1 MLLKCSWWQV
11 KLMLTRKLQITPLL
25 KCSGKYSIKKID
37 KYLTCDFSD
46 LGGVFGFFLGASMI
60 NFMEYF
66 CWRLPIKSYATV
78 ISLSIR
84 IQECTV
90 HSDSEKTRDKE
101 SRRDWADSIWGRE
114 RASSSRRSCN
124 EAIRRKKVTKS
135 NIWYTLPIFI
145 KPRAR
150 I

>member
-11 KLMLTRKLQITPLL
+11 RLMLTRKLQITLLL
-25 KCSGKYSIKKID
+25 KCSGKYSMKND
-37 KYLTCDFSD
+37 KHSTSDFSD